1 MVHDPRK
8 FNITTVRHPH
18 YIRDSLD
25 WETWRDTFEGGE
37 YYRDHY
43 LVQFSGRETNDEFI
57 QRRELTPIPTFAKSA
72 ILDVR
77 NNIYQ
82 RLVGVTR
89 VNGPK
94 TYQDAILGKGGGV
107 DGDGTTMDT
116 FIGKDC
122 LTELLLMG
130 KVGVYVDAAPP
141 EGPTLA
147 DRSFP
152 PYLTFYRVEDILSYS
167 KAPRG
172 KGGEFQSVLLR
183 DYNVTV
189 EGEMGSGIT
198 LPNGSETQYR
208 LVWKDEAGIVW
219 FKLFDTEGEAKLH
232 EDGDITGAVAT
243 DLKRVPFVMFDIGDS
258 LMKDVASYQKSLLN
272 LVSNDVFYAIKSN
285 TPFLTIQ
292 RDAFASGDHLKG
304 ADSAEGG
311 SGSSED
317 VGAGKGR
324 YYGVNEDRP
333 DFIAPPTDPLKTSMQ
348 LQERLED
355 SIRTLI
361 NLSVA
366 SKAGSRT
373 ESAES
378 KKVSQG
384 GLEAGLS
391 FIGLELEA
399 GEKTIADIWAEYE
412 NVKNPTPATVKYP
425 DRYTLKSDMERL
437 EEAEQQIKL
446 IEKLPTQ
453 ELKRTVSK
461 GIVENLLGGTL
472 PQSEIDKINRKIDS
486 NPYILSD
493 PQVTLQ
499 AHKEGLVSTVTA
511 SEALGYDGEK
521 EVEQAK
527 EDRAERLAATIV
539 AQTPGGGSGVAG
551 QGLKNPASRGAPE
564 LDTNPNS
571 GSKEKESKDNKAT
584 DVPNP
589 GPPKNGN

>member
-1 MVHDPRK
+1 MASDRT
-8 FNITTVRHPH
+8 FNISNVRHPH

-25 WETWRDTFEGGE
+25 WSTWRDTFEGGE

-43 LVQFSGRETNDEFI
+43 LVKFATRETDEEF
-57 QRRELTPIPTFAKSA
+57 RDRKNLTPIPTFAKSA

-89 VNGPK
+89 VEGPATYK
-94 TYQDAILGKGGGV
+94 TAIIGKDGGV
-107 DGDGTTMDT
+107 NGEGDTMDS
-116 FIGKDC
+116 FIGKDV

-141 EGPTLA
+141 TGPTLA

-152 PYLTFYRVEDILSYS
+152 PYLTHYRCEDILSWS

-172 KGGEFQSVLLR
+172 MGGEFQSVLLR
-183 DYNVTV
+183 DWNATV
-189 EGEMGSGIT
+189 ENEFAGVT

-208 LVWKDEAGIVW
+208 LVWKDDLGQVW
-219 FKLFDTEGEAKLH
+219 FKLFDSEGNVKLRPDS
-232 EDGDITGAVAT
+232 EVDGAVLT
-243 DLKRVPFVMFDIGDS
+243 NLSRVPFVMFDIGDS

-304 ADSAEGG
+304 ADSATGG

-324 YYGVNEDRP
+324 YYGVNEERP
-333 DFIAPPTDPLKTSMQ
+333 GFIAPPTDPLKASMQ

-361 NLSVA
+361 NLAVA

-378 KKVSQG
+378 KKVGQG

-399 GEKTIADIWAEYE
+399 GEKTIADLWAEYD
-412 NVKNPTPATVKYP
+412 NVKNPKPATVKYP
-425 DRYTLKSDMERL
+425 DRYTLKSDLERL
-437 EEAEQQIKL
+437 EEADAQVKL

-461 GIVENLLGGTL
+461 GIVETLLGGTM

-499 AHKEGLVSTVTA
+499 AQKAGLCSDVTA
-511 SEALGYDGEK
+511 SEALGYDGED
-521 EVEQAK
+521 EVKQAK
-527 EDRAERLAATIV
+527 EDRAERLAATII

-551 QGLKNPASRGAPE
+551 QQQLKNPASRGLPE
-564 LDTNPNS
+564 ADPNPNS
-571 GSKEKESKDNKAT
+571 GSKEKENKDNKAT
-584 DVPNP
+584 DVPKP
-589 GPPKNGN
+589 GPPNNGN